1 MNQEAL
7 GLKEIKMKKSAK
19 DIFLYVL
26 MALIAVGISA
36 AAIYYKQSF
45 LLIMP
50 LYVSI
55 VIGMLQ
61 SRVNRFASMLGSV
74 NSIVYGAVYLYYNL
88 YGAAFSAW
96 LFSFPI
102 QLITFIR
109 WNKNKRGSSTKLRKM
124 TPKMM
129 ILVAVG
135 FCVALVLMWT
145 LLPLLGAEYVFL
157 DSVTTLLGILIYFLT
172 MFAFVEYPFY
182 MIINGILSIA
192 LYVTMLE
199 ESPETLTY
207 LIFSV
212 YSFICICFAF
222 FEARRLYK
230 AQQEQEVSV
239 C

>member
-1 MNQEAL
+1 M
-7 GLKEIKMKKSAK
+7 KENKKSVK
-19 DIFLYVL
+19 DIILYVL
-26 MALIAVGISA
+26 MALTAIGITT

-55 VIGMLQ
+55 VIGLLQ

-102 QLITFIR
+102 QLLTFIR
-109 WNKNKRGSSTKLRKM
+109 WNKNKRGSTTKLRKM

-129 ILVAVG
+129 ILVSVG

-172 MFAFVEYPFY
+172 MFAFIEYPFF
-182 MIINGILSIA
+182 MIINGILSSA

-207 LIFSV
+207 LIFSI

-222 FEARRLYK
+222 FEARKLYK
-230 AQQEQEVSV
+230 AQQEQEELV

>member
-1 MNQEAL
+1 MDQEAL

-26 MALIAVGISA
+26 MALTAVGISA